1 MSTAV
6 RKIAFLTDVEGR
18 WDKLADF
25 CAGNPLVALDAAGAL
40 RVADDAVFVFGG
52 DVCDRG
58 PDSQRLAAC
67 FLAARAAQPERIV
80 LLAGNRDINK
90 LRLARELTGRPP
102 RNTPPE
108 LAAGPRAPLLQ
119 HILANTMGARRAYE
133 FRRAELAAAGQP
145 ADDDALVDSYLA
157 DVAPNGLMTRYLA
170 AAALAH
176 REGETLFVHGGV
188 TADNLGVVPGRAG
201 RASTVDAWVGA
212 LNEFHAA
219 AVEAFGA
226 GRVSATGAP
235 LWEPLIAYQAP
246 LPGTRVNQTSVV
258 YARPTDERGDPVLP
272 PEPVIASLRAD
283 GVRRVVVGHTPS
295 GDCPAILR
303 DGLGFELVLADNSYG
318 RVERGARVTIDGA
331 VLRIEGVTTLDSGE
345 EAGVLSVLDADA
357 PVVLGQRDPASR
369 RLVKGQLARGGFL
382 GFRAKDGYEV
392 EQVALTDDDLAGLAL
407 IPPR

>member
-1 MSTAV
+1 
-6 RKIAFLTDVEGR
+6 
-18 WDKLADF
+18 
-25 CAGNPLVALDAAGAL
+25 
-40 RVADDAVFVFGG
+40 
-52 DVCDRG
+52 
-58 PDSQRLAAC
+58 
-67 FLAARAAQPERIV
+67 
-80 LLAGNRDINK
+80 
-90 LRLARELTGRPP
+90 
-102 RNTPPE
+102 
-108 LAAGPRAPLLQ
+108 
-119 HILANTMGARRAYE
+119 
-133 FRRAELAAAGQP
+133 
-145 ADDDALVDSYLA
+145 
-157 DVAPNGLMTRYLA
+157 
-170 AAALAH
+170 
-176 REGETLFVHGGV
+176 
-188 TADNLGVVPGRAG
+188 
-201 RASTVDAWVGA
+201 
-212 LNEFHAA
+212 
-219 AVEAFGA
+219 
-226 GRVSATGAP
+226 
-235 LWEPLIAYQAP
+235 
-246 LPGTRVNQTSVV
+246 VNQTSVV

-295 GDCPAILR
+295 GDCPAIFR